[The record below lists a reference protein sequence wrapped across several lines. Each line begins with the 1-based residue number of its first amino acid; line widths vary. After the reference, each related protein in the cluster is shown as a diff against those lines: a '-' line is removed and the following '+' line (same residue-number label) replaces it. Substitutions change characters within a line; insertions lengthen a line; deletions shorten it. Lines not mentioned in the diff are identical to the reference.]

1 MGSDFGVSGGPQL
14 GRNCRLTF
22 ASFAILS
29 SFGLTPS
36 SVSTSAL
43 GGTTGAIAADDPPSV
58 REVVITTAILD
69 PDPQAG
75 MKSTQRIF
83 VDFEHHMV
91 RSEYETGTTEF
102 FGVVLSSVRDHFRIE
117 NVSFAGDEV
126 RFRAVGETAS
136 GVRVLP
142 NINYRFDI
150 RMNRDATEGDVTG
163 CHDGYPSYEVRF
175 GHTLIYWFKHKP
187 IRLLNLFGEC
197 DQSVD

>member
-1 MGSDFGVSGGPQL
+1 MLCLSGAMAPPLTLTTSDG
-14 GRNCRLTF
+14 
-22 ASFAILS
+22 ASAS
-29 SFGLTPS
+29 PASDE
-36 SVSTSAL
+36 A
-43 GGTTGAIAADDPPSV
+43 PSV

-83 VDFEHHMV
+83 VDFERRV
-91 RSEYETGTTEF
+91 VTDAYETGTTEF
-102 FGVVLSSVRDHFRIE
+102 FGVVLASVRNRFRIE
-117 NVSFAGDEV
+117 NVSFSGDEV

-175 GHTLIYWFKHKP
+175 GRIMIYWFKHRP
-187 IRLLNLFGEC
+187 IRLLNLFGDC
-197 DQSVD
+197 DQSVG